1 MGILDDLH
9 QDGAHASRQLRGTA
23 RAALGAPVIERSGAG
38 FTLVQL
44 RYFAAAA
51 ELGSMTAAA
60 KTLNVSQSAVSTAVA
75 QLERELGVQLLLR
88 HHARGLTLTAAGEDF
103 ARELRSYLVH
113 TKELAEVARS
123 AGEALVGELSIGC
136 FSTLGPFELPGLLS
150 ACERDYPDIRVS
162 VVEAEHAALKQHLRG
177 GRCELALMYG
187 YDLDDDIDHVRVGDA
202 TPYVLVSRDHRLAGR
217 AQVSLSEL
225 GDDPMILLDLP
236 HSSDYFERLVRSA
249 GVQPQVRH
257 RTSGFETVRAMVAH
271 GHGWSVLNQRPASPV
286 TYDGAEVAVLEL
298 SDDVEPLTVVLA
310 SMRGV
315 RLTRR
320 AQAFIRAAGRARA
333 ASR

>member
-1 MGILDDLH
+1 
-9 QDGAHASRQLRGTA
+9 
-23 RAALGAPVIERSGAG
+23 VIDQYGAG

-60 KTLNVSQSAVSTAVA
+60 KVLNVSQSAVSTAVA

-123 AGEALVGELSIGC
+123 AGEALVGELTIGC
-136 FSTLGPFELPGLLS
+136 FSTLGPFELPHLLS
-150 ACERDYPDIRVS
+150 SSAQDYPDIRVS
-162 VVEAEHAALKQHLRG
+162 VVEAEHAALKQHLRS

-187 YDLDDDIDHVRVGDA
+187 YDLDDDIDHVRVRDA
-202 TPYVLVSRDHRLAGR
+202 APYALVSKNHRLASR
-217 AQVSLSEL
+217 RTVSLREL
-225 GDDPMILLDLP
+225 GEEPMILLDLP
-236 HSSDYFERLVRSA
+236 HSSEYLERLVTSA
-249 GVQPQVRH
+249 GIRPAIRH
-257 RTSGFETVRAMVAH
+257 RTSGFETVRALVAH

-286 TYDGAEVAVLEL
+286 TYDG
-298 SDDVEPLTVVLA
+298 S
-310 SMRGV
+310 
-315 RLTRR
+315 
-320 AQAFIRAAGRARA
+320 
-333 ASR
+333 